1 MGFQVDE
8 LILKKKKK
16 KVDELMSG
24 STEILLMINA

>member
-8 LILKKKKK
+8 LILKKKKE
-16 KVDELMSG
+16 VDELMSS